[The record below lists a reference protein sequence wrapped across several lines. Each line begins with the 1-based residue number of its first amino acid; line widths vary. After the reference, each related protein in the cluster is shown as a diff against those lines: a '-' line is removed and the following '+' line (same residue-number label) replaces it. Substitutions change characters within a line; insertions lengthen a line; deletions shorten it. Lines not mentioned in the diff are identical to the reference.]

1 MISVGLKVDAE
12 NNKLADDALLEWRR
26 QISGLEAA
34 NKSYAKGIITER
46 AILNLKSEA
55 LEFSN
60 TFVRNSNFHTTGSL
74 FGGGAWDPTS
84 GLFFWGVDN
93 DTLEDLKNAYF
104 ELDKLID
111 EFGIYSE

>member
-1 MISVGLKVDAE
+1 MISVGLEVDAE

-26 QISGLEAA
+26 EISGLEAV

-55 LEFSN
+55 LEFSDKH
-60 TFVRNSNFHTTGSL
+60 SNENRFFWKTGSL

-93 DTLEDLKNAYF
+93 DKLKDLEKAYF
-104 ELDKLID
+104 ELQDLI
-111 EFGIYSE
+111 E